1 MAGWLDDT
9 TVARTFG
16 ASRTVND
23 SAGTRN
29 PYLTALTG
37 SLVGR
42 TYQLGPGRLI
52 VGRAQDSDIALD
64 DEGVS
69 RRHALLICTV
79 DGRVTVEDLGSTNGS
94 LVDGELV
101 EVHELQGGERLQF
114 GSKTVFKFEFRDS
127 IEERFVSYLYE
138 SATRDHLTKAFNK
151 RFLSEQLH
159 VEYAWHRRHEQP
171 LTLILIDVDH
181 FKRINDEFGHLVG
194 DTVLRELTERCQ
206 TACRTEDILARYG
219 GEEFACL
226 LRQTEGQR
234 GVMIAER
241 MRHAVEETPFV
252 YKGPGRAVSV
262 SVTASLG
269 VVALTRDMEQP
280 EALVEKADRLLYE
293 AKLGGRNQVASEV

>member
-1 MAGWLDDT
+1 MVGWVDDT
-9 TVARTFG
+9 TI
-16 ASRTVND
+16 ASTYGSRRSVND
-23 SAGTRN
+23 PAGSRN

-42 TYQLGPGRLI
+42 TFQLGPGRLI
-52 VGRAQDSDIALD
+52 VGRAPDSDVPLD

-69 RRHALLICTV
+69 RRHALLICTA

-94 LVDGELV
+94 LVDGEFADV
-101 EVHELQGGERLQF
+101 RELHGGERLQF

-151 RFLSEQLH
+151 RFLSEQLR
-159 VEYAWHRRHEQP
+159 VEYAWHRRHDQP
-171 LTLILIDVDH
+171 LTLILLDVDH

-194 DTVLRELTERCQ
+194 DTVLRELTARCQ
-206 TACRTEDILARYG
+206 NASRTEDILARYG

-234 GVMIAER
+234 GVEIAER
-241 MRHAVEETPFV
+241 MRIAVEETPFV
-252 YKGPGRAVSV
+252 YRGPGRAVTV
-262 SVTASLG
+262 SVTVSAG
-269 VVALTRDMEQP
+269 VVALTKDMQQP
-280 EALVEKADRLLYE
+280 EALLEKADRLLYQ
-293 AKLGGRNQVASEV
+293 AKHGGRNQVASGI